1 MRPSWHEYFLAIAR
15 TAATRTTCLAS
26 PVGAVI
32 VRDKQILATGY
43 NGAPS
48 GSSHCTEQGYCYPGV
63 DICSQSSLP
72 SRAIHAEANAIAQC
86 ARHGIPTEGAI
97 IYITLEPCLNCL
109 KLIIAAG
116 IKEIYFETAL
126 GGERAIVRDT
136 YIKENLIKITQL
148 KP

>member
-1 MRPSWHEYFLAIAR
+1 MTRPTWHEYFLSIAH
-15 TAATRTTCLAS
+15 TASTRTTCLAT

-43 NGAPS
+43 NSPPS
-48 GSSHCTEQGYCYPGV
+48 GSYHCSEQGYCYPGV
-63 DICSQSSLP
+63 EICSQSSRP

-97 IYITLEPCLNCL
+97 IYTTLEPCLNCL

-116 IKEIYFETAL
+116 IKEIYFETPFGKKDA
-126 GGERAIVRDT
+126 VRDAYLT
-136 YIKENLIKITQL
+136 ENLIKITQL
-148 KP
+148 QP